1 MQFFK
6 KTKKVSRNAL
16 IKQSWFILI
25 IFIVSLYKWKV
36 WQTLLH
42 LHIYAFCRIYFIQ
55 HNLYCIQGLHFFS
68 VLAFSENHEYASA
81 KHYPNNNNNNKYY
94 PLLLLLLLLLLL
106 FNNNNNI
113 IFIIFINVDNYEN
126 AVK

>member
-1 MQFFK
+1 M
-6 KTKKVSRNAL
+6 
-16 IKQSWFILI
+16 
-25 IFIVSLYKWKV
+25 
-36 WQTLLH
+36 H

-55 HNLYCIQGLHFFS
+55 HNLYCIQGLHFFFS

-81 KHYPNNNNNNKYY
+81 KHYPNNNNNKYY
-94 PLLLLLLLLLLL
+94 PLLLLLL

-113 IFIIFINVDNYEN
+113 IFIIFINVDNCEN